1 MLSSI
6 MVSNCPA
13 LHRINI
19 TSNSLQVCRC
29 EEFGLFLYLV
39 TYTRTSIL
47 MKRFHGHVEISIAEA
62 GELNHIGIAM
72 PIFARSGPHGL

>member
-19 TSNSLQVCRC
+19 TSNSLQVCH